1 MRGAS
6 LSGWQLGG
14 DSAAELEAA
23 CFPILC
29 RVLRVRQR
37 TGHPAV
43 TLIDQGGLLGIGP
56 SVKVT
61 CRYQPIMIILYA
73 SKMTTVASAIQ
84 AESL

>member
-1 MRGAS
+1 MRVAAKG
-6 LSGWQLGG
+6 GWRSEV
-14 DSAAELEAA
+14 DFDAELEAA